1 MSRKI
6 LVAEDD
12 PKLRK
17 LLVLRL
23 RGAGYDV
30 ETASDGVDALEKAQR
45 SPPDAIVSDV
55 GMPRLDGF
63 KLCQQVRQDKRM
75 LTVPVI
81 LLSSATI
88 EQADLVLAQ
97 SSGASAYVLRTPECG
112 EVIGALED
120 SLSDEPAPAAENNPE
135 LQADLKEQFLFQGH
149 AESVLLLERLDGQVS
164 REAAKHL
171 AHRWAGV
178 GAALGFEE
186 ISRRGYEIE
195 SLLEDTS
202 PLGRRTL
209 RRSLGEISR
218 LFLETCCRA

>member
-12 PKLRK
+12 PRLRK

-23 RGAGYDV
+23 TAAGYDV
-30 ETASDGVDALEKAQR
+30 TTASDGADALEKARQ

-55 GMPRLDGF
+55 LMPRLDGF
-63 KLCQQVRQDKRM
+63 KLCQAVRQDERM
-75 LTVPVI
+75 LLVPVI

-120 SLSDEPAPAAENNPE
+120 SMNDEPAPAAENNPE

-149 AESVLLLERLDGQVS
+149 TESLLLLEELDSRVS
-164 REAAKHL
+164 REAAKRL

-178 GAALGFEE
+178 GGALGFEE
-186 ISRRGYEIE
+186 ISRLSYHIE
-195 SLLEDTS
+195 SCLDDTS
-202 PLGRRTL
+202 PEGRRTL
-209 RRSLGEISR
+209 RRALGEISR